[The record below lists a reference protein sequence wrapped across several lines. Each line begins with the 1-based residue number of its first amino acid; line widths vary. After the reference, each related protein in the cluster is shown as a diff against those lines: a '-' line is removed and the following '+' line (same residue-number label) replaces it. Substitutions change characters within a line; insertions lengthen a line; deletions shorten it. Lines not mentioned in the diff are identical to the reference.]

1 MLLNKLMLVVVI
13 MFGSVPA
20 LAAGDPT
27 RPPLFSG
34 AKTVTAYQPL
44 QLSMI
49 LNDGSNKRAIINESV
64 VGVADTVANAKV
76 LSIAEDSVVVSRGG
90 QRITLRMPI
99 AAVRKEMV
107 NE

>member
-1 MLLNKLMLVVVI
+1 MSLNKLMLVVIIVS
-13 MFGSVPA
+13 GSMNV

-27 RPPLFSG
+27 RPPLFSEVK
-34 AKTVTAYQPL
+34 AVTAHQPL

-49 LNDGSNKRAIINESV
+49 LRDSNNMRAIINESV
-64 VGVADTVANAKV
+64 VGVSDTVANAKV

-99 AAVRKEMV
+99 AAVRKETV
-107 NE
+107 DE